1 MVELNTIVL
10 ATQNRDKREELQE
23 ALSEFTVKI
32 LSLNDFPFIG
42 EIEEVGKTLL
52 ENSMIKAKTVH
63 NLTQLPVIADDTGL
77 EVEALNGAPGIY
89 AARYAGEDV
98 TYEDNVNKL
107 LAEME
112 NIPLENR
119 KAQFRTVI
127 SFVDKD
133 RELWTEGTIKG
144 IIGESAKGKN
154 GFGYDPVFFVPE
166 LEKTFSELSIGEK
179 NKISHRGLAMKK
191 FRILLREYIS
201 DQSIT

>member
-1 MVELNTIVL
+1 MAELNTIVL

-89 AARYAGEDV
+89 SARYAGEDV

-127 SFVDKD
+127 SFVYKD

-144 IIGESAKGKN
+144 IIGETAKGKN

-201 DQSIT
+201 EQSIT

>member
-1 MVELNTIVL
+1 MAELNTIVL
-10 ATQNRDKREELQE
+10 ATQNRNKREELQE

-89 AARYAGEDV
+89 SARYAGEDV

-133 RELWTEGTIKG
+133 RELWTEGRIKG

-179 NKISHRGLAMKK
+179 NRISHRGLAMKK

-201 DQSIT
+201 DQPIT

>member
-1 MVELNTIVL
+1 MAELNTIVL
-10 ATQNRDKREELQE
+10 ATHNRDKREELQE

-89 AARYAGEDV
+89 SARYAGEDV

-144 IIGESAKGKN
+144 IIGETAKGKN

>member
-1 MVELNTIVL
+1 MAELNTIVL

-42 EIEEVGKTLL
+42 EIEEVGQTLL

-89 AARYAGEDV
+89 SARYAGEDV

-133 RELWTEGTIKG
+133 RELWTEGRIKG

-179 NKISHRGLAMKK
+179 NRISHRGLAMKK

-201 DQSIT
+201 DQPIT

>member
-1 MVELNTIVL
+1 MAELNTIVL

-32 LSLNDFPFIG
+32 LFLNDFPFIG

-89 AARYAGEDV
+89 SAHYAGEDV

-144 IIGESAKGKN
+144 IIGETAKGKN

>member
-1 MVELNTIVL
+1 MAELNTIVL

-42 EIEEVGKTLL
+42 EIEEVGQTLL

-89 AARYAGEDV
+89 SARYAGEDV

-144 IIGESAKGKN
+144 IIGETAKGKN

-201 DQSIT
+201 DQPIT

>member
-1 MVELNTIVL
+1 MAGLNTIVL
-10 ATQNRDKREELQE
+10 ATHNRDKREELQE
-23 ALSEFTVKI
+23 ALSGFTVKI

-89 AARYAGEDV
+89 SARYAGEDV

-144 IIGESAKGKN
+144 IIVETAKGKN

-191 FRILLREYIS
+191 FRILLREFIS

>member
-1 MVELNTIVL
+1 MAELNTIVL

-42 EIEEVGKTLL
+42 EIEEVGQTLL

-89 AARYAGEDV
+89 SARYAGEDV

-133 RELWTEGTIKG
+133 RELWTEGRIKG

-166 LEKTFSELSIGEK
+166 LKKTFSELSIGEK
-179 NKISHRGLAMKK
+179 NRISHRGLAMKK

>member
-1 MVELNTIVL
+1 MAELNTIVL

-42 EIEEVGKTLL
+42 EIEEVGQTLL
-52 ENSMIKAKTVH
+52 ENSMIKAKSVH

-89 AARYAGEDV
+89 SARYAGEDV

-133 RELWTEGTIKG
+133 RELWTEGRIKG

-201 DQSIT
+201 DQPIT